1 MSPLRQRAP
10 VPGIAHLARV
20 GLILAASGL
29 SLARAPVGVHGAA
42 ASTRPELPR
51 THVDTAYV
59 APSGRTIAVPA
70 GGDLQAALNG
80 ANPGDVITLAAGATF
95 TGPFVLSNKPGA
107 GWVIVRTGAPDGALP
122 PSGARI
128 NPSYAGVLPKILAP
142 GRPAIQTAPGAH
154 HYRFIGIEFAPTPG
168 QRNATELTLIKLG
181 NAETSVQTLPNN
193 IIFDRCYIHG
203 DPSAGAR
210 RGIEMDSASTAV
222 IDSYLSDFKLTGSE
236 ALPIQGHNGPGPFKI
251 VNNYLEGAGEN
262 VMFGGADPS
271 MHGLVPSDIEIR
283 RNHFAKPLAWKIGN
297 PEYAG
302 IHWTVKNLFELK
314 NARRVLV
321 EGNLFEHYTAFQ
333 TSNII
338 AAEGAPNT
346 GFVYRDNIAPHNSYG
361 VIGTDFGV
369 GLSTLTQYFPQA
381 VFEYNVLAGQPT
393 YSTLYPPRNFFPATL
408 GDVGFSDLAAGDY
421 RLAPSRP
428 YTRRAST

>member
-210 RGIEMDSASTAV
+210 RGI
-222 IDSYLSDFKLTGSE
+222 
-236 ALPIQGHNGPGPFKI
+236 
-251 VNNYLEGAGEN
+251 
-262 VMFGGADPS
+262 
-271 MHGLVPSDIEIR
+271 
-283 RNHFAKPLAWKIGN
+283 
-297 PEYAG
+297 
-302 IHWTVKNLFELK
+302 
-314 NARRVLV
+314 
-321 EGNLFEHYTAFQ
+321 
-333 TSNII
+333 
-338 AAEGAPNT
+338 
-346 GFVYRDNIAPHNSYG
+346 
-361 VIGTDFGV
+361 
-369 GLSTLTQYFPQA
+369 
-381 VFEYNVLAGQPT
+381 
-393 YSTLYPPRNFFPATL
+393 
-408 GDVGFSDLAAGDY
+408 
-421 RLAPSRP
+421 
-428 YTRRAST
+428 